1 MTHTKRPDGQT
12 IAQRLKKELDRLK
25 RAQIEALQAAR
36 FGGMTASEM
45 KAYDERHGRIQELVQ
60 RLELG
65 DDETLSTPRT
75 NDAPPFEG

>member
-1 MTHTKRPDGQT
+1 MTHTKPPDGQT
-12 IAQRLKKELDRLK
+12 TAQRLKKELDRLK

-36 FGGMTASEM
+36 FGGMTAAEM

-60 RLELG
+60 RLELD
-65 DDETLSTPRT
+65 DDETLSAPRT